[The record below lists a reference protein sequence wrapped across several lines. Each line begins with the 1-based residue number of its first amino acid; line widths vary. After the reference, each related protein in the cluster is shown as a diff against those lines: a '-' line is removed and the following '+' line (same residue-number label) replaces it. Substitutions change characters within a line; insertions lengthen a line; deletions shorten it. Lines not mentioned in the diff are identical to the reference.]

1 MTGKDGNSVKR
12 GGNWIPRR
20 FLSVFEI
27 NDSASA
33 PSFGILLQSLKEDYP
48 IWIGSMWIL
57 WKQQPKKSIRIPPDN
72 NNCLPATHERIT
84 NDHAGGASGSIWQ
97 NATLNL
103 LIDAVVWGIL
113 LIYKKSCEEKTR
125 QRFDRRGDCKDDEDN
140 DKTKTKADETTK
152 DVTTAKKET
161 ESVDEL
167 RRLLKKHSVDSS
179 QLLSPKLK
187 RAMGLPFISDPNQL
201 PRQQSSR
208 GTIESPSTMQ
218 SDKNS
223 NQKRYIEL
231 LVHNVSHT
239 DLVLSLDAPL
249 LQSSSP
255 LSASS
260 VNGRDGS
267 DSYCLCRPR
276 FSAFDAYSQRLVD
289 FFKENKRKKNA
300 KSLIRFPRYERN
312 DETQQPEP
320 SLEKVGEEI
329 PIGFRLRD
337 ENENME
343 GECNDQS
350 DNINRPLRVSS
361 SELNDLRVRGRD
373 AQRVLNYSSSS
384 PDGSLKIN
392 AVFFPLLATLMPL
405 WMSRIS
411 EKYRTFS
418 SSTPSPF
425 TKPKKVLILVSG
437 VGQPRNWT
445 HSIKGNSTQQ
455 CAELMKNF
463 LQTIYPELI
472 IVHIHSDTNIFR
484 YDENITFVQ
493 NELLPR
499 IQEYRDAHAK
509 RLPYPDEVA
518 NLPPSQIDNSDKNR
532 PFSTEWRKSFSIT
545 LSYADGSPARNHAIQ
560 AALRT
565 FKPMYYHFWQL
576 KTFWHESKIVNSD
589 IEVHSFE
596 EMETLPPVETE
607 QLHGRPLVKQVVNEM
622 KKFRDDFTR
631 ILSNTSE
638 GSNDISAFWLRKSKC
653 SSNETEKSVE
663 KQRWLTVKSLNLTPP
678 VQFICCNTKSSQASY
693 SRSCGTNP

>member
-1 MTGKDGNSVKR
+1 MTGKDGNDVKR

-20 FLSVFEI
+20 FLSVFEF
-27 NDSASA
+27 NNSASA

-57 WKQQPKKSIRIPPDN
+57 WKQQPQKSIRIPADKRN
-72 NNCLPATHERIT
+72 YLPATHERIP

-97 NATLNL
+97 NTTLNL
-103 LIDAVVWGIL
+103 LIDAAVLGIL
-113 LIYKKSCEEKTR
+113 LIYKKSCEEKNR
-125 QRFDRRGDCKDDEDN
+125 QRFDRRGDCKDEEEK
-140 DKTKTKADETTK
+140 DKTKKKADETTK
-152 DVTTAKKET
+152 DVTTKKEM

-167 RRLLKKHSVDSS
+167 RQLLKKHSVGSS

-187 RAMGLPFISDPNQL
+187 RAMGLPFIPDPSQL

-208 GTIESPSTMQ
+208 MTIESPSTMQ
-218 SDKNS
+218 SDKNT

-260 VNGRDGS
+260 VKNGRDDS

-289 FFKENKRKKNA
+289 FFQKNKRQKNV

-320 SLEKVGEEI
+320 SLEKVGEDI

-337 ENENME
+337 ENKNME
-343 GECNDQS
+343 GKCNDQS
-350 DNINRPLRVSS
+350 DNIKCPLRLSS
-361 SELNDLRVRGRD
+361 SELSDLRVRGRD

-405 WMSRIS
+405 WMSKIS

-425 TKPKKVLILVSG
+425 MKPKKVLILVSG
-437 VGQPRNWT
+437 VGQPRNWS

-455 CAELMKNF
+455 CAELMKDF

-472 IVHIHSDTNIFR
+472 VVHIHSDTNIFR

-509 RLPYPDEVA
+509 GLPYPDEVA
-518 NLPPSQIDNSDKNR
+518 NLPTSQINSSDKKR

-576 KTFWHESKIVNSD
+576 KTFWHESKIVDSD

-596 EMETLPPVETE
+596 EMETLPPIETE
-607 QLHGRPLVKQVVNEM
+607 QLHGRPLVKQVVDEM
-622 KKFRDDFTR
+622 KKFRDDFNR
-631 ILSNTSE
+631 ILSNVSE

-653 SSNETEKSVE
+653 SSNETERSVGT
-663 KQRWLTVKSLNLTPP
+663 QRWSTVKI
-678 VQFICCNTKSSQASY
+678 VQSNTFSTIYLLQHQKLSSQL
-693 SRSCGTNP
+693 